1 MNEKH
6 PFMHFSVIPDYRQE
20 GKVNHKLSD
29 IILLTICA
37 VISGQDDWDG
47 IADFGDNRLEFLK
60 RFGDFDQGIPS
71 KSTIAR
77 TMGMINPVTLQ
88 KCFIAW
94 MKDCCQLLDGEV
106 IAIDGKTVRGSYDKG
121 KDKKAIHM
129 VNAFATENGVS
140 LGQEKVNSK
149 SNEITA
155 IPKLLNLLD
164 IKNCLVTIDAMGC
177 QKKIAQKILD
187 KDADYLLA
195 VKGNQGNLNKA
206 FKDYFKMSMLQKY
219 DGSSYSTQEISR
231 GRKETRLA
239 LVNEDLS
246 VLGDL
251 ASQWPELKSMGIVVS
266 IRQTDIEAATE
277 DDLAIRFYIS
287 SKALDAR
294 TLLES
299 TRSHW
304 LVESMHW
311 SLDTAFREDNSRIR
325 IDGRAESFARIRQMS
340 LNLLKNEKSFKA
352 SVKRKRMKCA
362 MNESYLLVVLASLS
376 T

>member
-1 MNEKH
+1 MPE
-6 PFMHFSVIPDYRQE
+6 
-20 GKVNHKLSD
+20 
-29 IILLTICA
+29 
-37 VISGQDDWDG
+37 
-47 IADFGDNRLEFLK
+47 
-60 RFGDFDQGIPS
+60 
-71 KSTIAR
+71 
-77 TMGMINPVTLQ
+77 
-88 KCFIAW
+88 
-94 MKDCCQLLDGEV
+94 
-106 IAIDGKTVRGSYDKG
+106 
-121 KDKKAIHM
+121 
-129 VNAFATENGVS
+129 EN
-140 LGQEKVNSK
+140 
-149 SNEITA
+149 
-155 IPKLLNLLD
+155 
-164 IKNCLVTIDAMGC
+164 
-177 QKKIAQKILD
+177 
-187 KDADYLLA
+187 
-195 VKGNQGNLNKA
+195 
-206 FKDYFKMSMLQKY
+206 
-219 DGSSYSTQEISR
+219 STQEISR

-251 ASQWPELKSMGIVVS
+251 ESQWPELKSMGIVVS

-325 IDGRAESFARIRQMS
+325 IDERAESFARIRQMS